1 MKHGLKFDGVA
12 IAGIGMV
19 RFGMYKEIPGAHLAR
34 DAGLAALHDAGMTL
48 ADVDEAF
55 VGYIQPA
62 SMLGIK
68 AMKEL
73 GLTGLPVTHIE
84 NASAT
89 GLVAFR
95 EAAWA
100 VSSGRA
106 EVAMALCFDKFT
118 DMVGTGGR
126 GAGRDQIDAPILPA
140 AYFALWAQRR
150 MHDRGTTPEH
160 FATIAAKNW
169 NYGAVCPFAHRQS
182 DHVVTAEEV
191 LAARMVAEPLTTM
204 MCCPPDDGAACIIV
218 AREDLV
224 RSRQPDRPLVRALA
238 SALTSETYSPGHTF
252 VGPVVGPATSD
263 AGHRPPAHEAAGLGP
278 EDVSVAYCHDAFV
291 NEELEYY
298 ELLGFCP
305 EGDGEK
311 LVVEGE
317 TGPEGR
323 IPFNTDGGLLAR
335 GGIRAAPRGRPCCTR
350 RCLQLRARGVGSAGG
365 RGQGCAHAPR
375 RGRQHRDSQ
384 FAWGGRS
391 RIMTTSDERRAA
403 GREIQGQLWP
413 AILKGPTGQFPAAK
427 LAPDF
432 FDHVQQSAFGDIW
445 TRPGLPVRDRS
456 MITVAVLAA
465 LGQPEELRS
474 HLAGALNVGISRE
487 EIVEILMH
495 VSIYAGVPAAGSALR
510 VAADVLGTD

>member
-1 MKHGLKFDGVA
+1 MARVPIEEGFFRIPGDPTEPPRLLGSRCLACEEVFFPRRLVCAKCLHEGTEDTELSTRGTIHTWTYCHVPLFGKKDAEVAGYGVAQVDLPEGPRVQSILSGGRDQFAIGTTVEIDLETLRQNSEGDDVVIYRFRPVPGGQRGMKHGLRFDGVA
-12 IAGIGMV
+12 VAGIGMV
-19 RFGMYKEIPGAHLAR
+19 RFGMFKDTPGVHLAR
-34 DAGLAALHDAGMTL
+34 DAGLLALHDAGLTL

-106 EVAMALCFDKFT
+106 DVAMALCFDKFT
-118 DMVGTGGR
+118 DMTGSGGR

-150 MHDRGTTPEH
+150 MHERGTTPEH

-169 NYGAVCPFAHRQS
+169 NYGATCPTAHRQP
-182 DHVVTAEEV
+182 DHVVTAAEV

-224 RSRQPDRPLVRALA
+224 RARQPGRPLVRALA

-252 VGPVVGPATSD
+252 VGPGSV
-263 AGHRPPAHEAAGLGP
+263 PPP
-278 EDVSVAYCHDAFV
+278 
-291 NEELEYY
+291 
-298 ELLGFCP
+298 
-305 EGDGEK
+305 
-311 LVVEGE
+311 
-317 TGPEGR
+317 
-323 IPFNTDGGLLAR
+323 
-335 GGIRAAPRGRPCCTR
+335 
-350 RCLQLRARGVGSAGG
+350 
-365 RGQGCAHAPR
+365 
-375 RGRQHRDSQ
+375 
-384 FAWGGRS
+384 
-391 RIMTTSDERRAA
+391 
-403 GREIQGQLWP
+403 
-413 AILKGPTGQFPAAK
+413 
-427 LAPDF
+427 
-432 FDHVQQSAFGDIW
+432 
-445 TRPGLPVRDRS
+445 
-456 MITVAVLAA
+456 
-465 LGQPEELRS
+465 
-474 HLAGALNVGISRE
+474 
-487 EIVEILMH
+487 
-495 VSIYAGVPAAGSALR
+495 
-510 VAADVLGTD
+510 

>member
-1 MKHGLKFDGVA
+1 MKHGLRFENVAVAGV
-12 IAGIGMV
+12 GMV
-19 RFGMYKEIPGAHLAR
+19 RFGMFKDTPSAHLAR
-34 DAGLAALHDAGMTL
+34 EAGLLALHDAGLTL

-68 AMKEL
+68 AMKEF

-106 EVAMALCFDKFT
+106 DVAMALCFDKFT
-118 DMVGTGGR
+118 DMVGGGGR

-150 MHDRGTTPEH
+150 MHERGTTPEH

-169 NYGAVCPFAHRQS
+169 NYGAKCPTAHRQS
-182 DHVVTAEEV
+182 DHVVTAQEV
-191 LAARMVAEPLTTM
+191 LSARMVAEPLTTM

-218 AREDLV
+218 AREDFV
-224 RSRQPDRPLVRALA
+224 RSRQPGRPLVRVLA
-238 SALTSETYSPGHTF
+238 SALMSETYSPGHTF
-252 VGPVVGPATSD
+252 VGPVVGPSTMTRDTALECY
-263 AGHRPPAHEAAGLGP
+263 EAAGIGP

-317 TGPEGR
+317 TGPGGR

-335 GGIRAAPRGRPCCTR
+335 GHPGGPTGVAMLHEAV
-350 RCLQLRARGVGSAGG
+350 LQLRGEAE
-365 RGQGCAHAPR
+365 
-375 RGRQHRDSQ
+375 GRQ
-384 FAWGGRS
+384 
-391 RIMTTSDERRAA
+391 
-403 GREIQGQLWP
+403 
-413 AILKGPTGQFPAAK
+413 
-427 LAPDF
+427 
-432 FDHVQQSAFGDIW
+432 
-445 TRPGLPVRDRS
+445 
-456 MITVAVLAA
+456 
-465 LGQPEELRS
+465 
-474 HLAGALNVGISRE
+474 
-487 EIVEILMH
+487 VED
-495 VSIYAGVPAAGSALR
+495 AR
-510 VAADVLGTD
+510 VALTHLVGGGSIATVNLLGAERS

>member
-1 MKHGLKFDGVA
+1 MKRGLRFENVAVAGV
-12 IAGIGMV
+12 GMV
-19 RFGMYKEIPGAHLAR
+19 RFGMFKDTPGAHLAR
-34 DAGLAALHDAGMTL
+34 DAGLLALHDAGLTL

-68 AMKEL
+68 AMKEF

-106 EVAMALCFDKFT
+106 DVAMALCFDKFT
-118 DMVGTGGR
+118 DMTGGGGR

-150 MHDRGTTPEH
+150 MHERGTTPEH

-169 NYGAVCPFAHRQS
+169 NYGAKCPTAHRQS

-191 LAARMVAEPLTTM
+191 LSARMVAEPLTTM

-224 RSRQPDRPLVRALA
+224 RSRQPGRPLVRALA
-238 SALTSETYSPGHTF
+238 SALMSETYSPGHTF
-252 VGPVVGPATSD
+252 VGPVVGPSTMTRDTA
-263 AGHRPPAHEAAGLGP
+263 RECYEAAGLGP

-298 ELLGFCP
+298 ELLGFCA

-317 TGPEGR
+317 TGPGGR

-335 GGIRAAPRGRPCCTR
+335 GHPGGPTGVAMLHEAV
-350 RCLQLRARGVGSAGG
+350 LQLRGEA
-365 RGQGCAHAPR
+365 Q
-375 RGRQHRDSQ
+375 GRQV
-384 FAWGGRS
+384 
-391 RIMTTSDERRAA
+391 E
-403 GREIQGQLWP
+403 
-413 AILKGPTGQFPAAK
+413 
-427 LAPDF
+427 
-432 FDHVQQSAFGDIW
+432 
-445 TRPGLPVRDRS
+445 
-456 MITVAVLAA
+456 
-465 LGQPEELRS
+465 
-474 HLAGALNVGISRE
+474 GA
-487 EIVEILMH
+487 
-495 VSIYAGVPAAGSALR
+495 R
-510 VAADVLGTD
+510 VALTHLVGGGSIATVNLLGVERS